1 MKKWNKTLTVCC
13 ELSVC
18 SGQFQLCSAV
28 YEEWGC
34 KTPTRR
40 KQPKTQNQMLIN
52 SQELHSSLFWW
63 QVLKTSQINDT
74 MKSFMCVEGFSSDNR
89 SHQVKLNT
97 RSVRTP
103 AGEGSQTWRLTWISW
118 LESKTFE
125 ISSSDPLASWSAA
138 PWVFFHLVC
147 LFNRLGSVE
156 KHNATFIYKIRL
168 AVVGRVRFS
177 PFGLDLKSTSYRG
190 RIKVGARCVKL
201 YNSLCWDNALL
212 IVGLD

>member
-52 SQELHSSLFWW
+52 SQELHSSLFW
-63 QVLKTSQINDT
+63 
-74 MKSFMCVEGFSSDNR
+74 
-89 SHQVKLNT
+89 
-97 RSVRTP
+97 
-103 AGEGSQTWRLTWISW
+103 RLTWISW

-125 ISSSDPLASWSAA
+125 ISSSDSLASWSAA
-138 PWVFFHLVC
+138 PWVFFHRVC
-147 LFNRLGSVE
+147 LFNRLGSE

-190 RIKVGARCVKL
+190 RIKVGAQCVKL
-201 YNSLCWDNALL
+201 YISLCWDNALL